1 VYKFIND
8 SMNYLSCI
16 YLLVVMTVVIH
27 GETTSCNA
35 IGQCGC
41 ELPNGESKV
50 DLSPITKISPVTPA
64 FSQVLSTGSAL
75 QYDPCRSFNCE
86 SSADARVCETALIT
100 SAPVNYGKDVT
111 YSYDDVSKQVTFTY
125 HYTDTSGQSF
135 KTYVK
140 MVCSTND
147 GIGTLTATDSSNDE
161 QHLFLKLESKYA
173 CFIPTSHSN
182 KLSTGT
188 ILCILFFV
196 FVFLYIVLGIILNK
210 YVRKLETAEYFP
222 NIVFWREFPSLVKGG
237 TVFTYNKLKGLRKGE
252 DYEKI

>member
-1 VYKFIND
+1 
-8 SMNYLSCI
+8 MNYLSCM

-50 DLSPITKISPVTPA
+50 DLSPITKISPVAPA
-64 FSQVLSTGSAL
+64 FTINSEFSTTR
-75 QYDPCRSFNCE
+75 YDPCRSFDCL
-86 SSADARVCETALIT
+86 SSADSRVCQTTQLIPST
-100 SAPVNYGKDVT
+100 STNYGKDVT
-111 YSYDDVSKQVTFTY
+111 YSYDDIAKQVTFTY

-196 FVFLYIVLGIILNK
+196 FVFLYILLGIILNK